1 MTMDLSDLR
10 MFRTIIEA
18 GSLTRAAEQLHTVQ
32 SNVTTRLRQLE
43 EDLGTPLFDRINRRL
58 VITPAGTL
66 LAGYAE
72 KLLSLADE
80 ARDAVRRADQPEGLL
95 RLGAMET
102 TAAARLPGVI
112 AAFRRA
118 HPRVELRLRTAPTPT
133 LVQEVLAHQLDAAL
147 VSGPVVHPELECQP
161 VVVEE
166 VVLISAADW
175 ATIDNAADLARRGPV
190 ELFTFREGLQLPATP
205 LRLAAPG
212 RHSDCPQQRVRHLRS
227 DSRLCGR
234 RHGRQSGAED
244 GHRRPP
250 ERGRPGQGYPARAPR
265 TTRSGLLNH
274 GDDLASGPQPPTRP
288 TGLRRLPCRTTRR
301 PHGAQTQ

>member
-1 MTMDLSDLR
+1 MIMDLADLR
-10 MFRTIIEA
+10 MFRTIVEA
-18 GSLTRAAEQLHTVQ
+18 GSVTRAAERLNTVQ

-118 HPRVELRLRTAPTPT
+118 HPRVELRLRTAPTPK
-133 LVQEVLAHQLDAAL
+133 LVQEVLTHQLDAAL
-147 VSGPVVHPELECQP
+147 VSGPLVHPELECRA
-161 VVVEE
+161 VVLEE
-166 VVLISAADW
+166 LVLISAADW
-175 ATIDNAADLARRGPV
+175 APIEKASDLVRHGPV
-190 ELFTFREGLQLPATP
+190 ELFTFREGCSYRQRLLNGSSGKAYRLPAAAN
-205 LRLAAPG
+205 LAPSKPSSAASRQAWASAWCPARSSGPISAISTRAGPPCVYIRHHRIWPG
-212 RHSDCPQQRVRHLRS
+212 R
-227 DSRLCGR
+227 SR
-234 RHGRQSGAED
+234 
-244 GHRRPP
+244 
-250 ERGRPGQGYPARAPR
+250 
-265 TTRSGLLNH
+265 
-274 GDDLASGPQPPTRP
+274 
-288 TGLRRLPCRTTRR
+288 
-301 PHGAQTQ
+301 

>member
-1 MTMDLSDLR
+1 MDLSDLR

-72 KLLSLADE
+72 KLLSLAEE

-118 HPRVELRLRTAPTPT
+118 YPRVELRLRTAPTPT
-133 LVQEVLAHQLDAAL
+133 LVQEVLTHQLDAAL
-147 VSGPVVHPELECQP
+147 VSGPLVHPELECRA
-161 VVVEE
+161 VVLEE
-166 VVLISAADW
+166 LVLISAADW
-175 ATIDNAADLARRGPV
+175 APIEKASDLARHGPV
-190 ELFTFREGLQLPATP
+190 ELFTFREGCSYRQRLFEWLQREGIPIARSSEFGTFEAILGCVAAGMGISLVPRAVIGPHLGDTDPSRATLRVHPAP
-205 LRLAAPG
+205 PDLA
-212 RHSDCPQQRVRHLRS
+212 RS
-227 DSRLCGR
+227 VTVMIW
-234 RHGRQSGAED
+234 
-244 GHRRPP
+244 HRARTH
-250 ERGRPGQGYPARAPR
+250 QPARQAFAEC
-265 TTRSGLLNH
+265 
-274 GDDLASGPQPPTRP
+274 LAE
-288 TGLRRLPCRTTRR
+288 RL
-301 PHGAQTQ
+301 GAVVE